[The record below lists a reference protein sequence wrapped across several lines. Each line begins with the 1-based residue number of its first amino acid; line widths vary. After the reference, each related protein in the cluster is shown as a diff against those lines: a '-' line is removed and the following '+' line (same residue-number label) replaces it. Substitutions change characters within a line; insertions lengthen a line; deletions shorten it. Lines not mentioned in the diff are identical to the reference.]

1 MGLCNIVLG
10 LDLWFMFTWMGIRYD
25 FVGFREVLCLR
36 VCFGFDDCLLGVI
49 LRGGFGFCG
58 EVFWFRCVPAGFLV

>member
-10 LDLWFMFTWMGIRYD
+10 LDLWFMFTWMGIRHD

-49 LRGGFGFCG
+49 LRGGFG
-58 EVFWFRCVPAGFLV
+58 VLW